1 MVTDASTGSLSKD
14 SDVFLSRDN
23 PASADQAVQ
32 MCDAVDVTDLATQ
45 FPNFMGAP
53 WIDGK
58 NAYQH
63 VNGPNT
69 RSCAFQPARKAAM
82 AANSRHV
89 GGVQILL
96 CDGSARFVSENIDL
110 GIWRA
115 IGTRAGDEVIGE
127 F

>member
-1 MVTDASTGSLSKD
+1 
-14 SDVFLSRDN
+14 
-23 PASADQAVQ
+23 
-32 MCDAVDVTDLATQ
+32 
-45 FPNFMGAP
+45 
-53 WIDGK
+53 
-58 NAYQH
+58 
-63 VNGPNT
+63 
-69 RSCAFQPARKAAM
+69 M